1 MEEEKELFEDYELKG
16 WKLTPKIY
24 KILGVAATFEILV
37 FVVIGQF
44 NLLSTKACDN
54 AYVGK
59 VCEVLDA
66 AYIGT
71 TFLNDGWVKDDKY
84 AHTKFEEMDETFVD
98 VTNEEP
104 PFTYPEGYFADR
116 EITQVIPPD
125 IDQFPTDPTEPSP
138 INPIP
143 PPSFTPPKN
152 LQDRKQ
158 VLPKPNKTKVDL
170 PDSILGDTKP
180 TPDKTPGKKDP
191 KDPKDIG
198 KPGDNSNTTAKNG
211 KDGATKEPLDDEAL
225 LSFKPN
231 QQPLDDFREAVKK
244 TIVKDKVDLKAP
256 FSITIDGVLTPE
268 GKLDSDPKKTH
279 YINPQGDQKM
289 VDMAKSAIEAVN
301 ASGLFSY
308 LNKLGGKRVI
318 ITLQQDQDNFTAL
331 LKSKIE
337 TEEKAK
343 TLASG
348 FRFLLTA
355 GKKLREGKDEAVLLN
370 SATVSNDGSNFII
383 NFAVPQQTAQ
393 ELIQKQLTAPPA
405 PAPTEQNTTGQ
416 TTTNPSGI

>member
-71 TFLNDGWVKDDKY
+71 TFLNGDGWDKNPNY
-84 AHTKFEEMDETFVD
+84 IHTKFEEMDETFVD

-104 PFTYPEGYFADR
+104 PFTYPDGYFADR
-116 EITQVIPPD
+116 EVTELVP
-125 IDQFPTDPTEPSP
+125 PTDLDQTTIDPEQSP
-138 INPIP
+138 ININPV
-143 PPSFTPPKN
+143 PPSFTPPKMN

-170 PDSILGDTKP
+170 PDSILGDNDAKP
-180 TPDKTPGKKDP
+180 VKAKADKTPNKDT
-191 KDPKDIG
+191 G
-198 KPGDNSNTTAKNG
+198 KPDDNSNMTTAKNG
-211 KDGATKEPLDDEAL
+211 KDGETKELLDDEAL
-225 LSFKPN
+225 LSFKPK

-301 ASGLFSY
+301 ASGLFQY

-343 TLASG
+343 
-348 FRFLLTA
+348 RW
-355 GKKLREGKDEAVLLN
+355 RAVLDFCSLPVR
-370 SATVSNDGSNFII
+370 SCARARTRPFFS
-383 NFAVPQQTAQ
+383 
-393 ELIQKQLTAPPA
+393 TAPLFLTMETISLSILRFHSRP
-405 PAPTEQNTTGQ
+405 PR
-416 TTTNPSGI
+416 S